1 MAEEISSG
9 SFDYA
14 PISQSSHETAAALRS
29 GRQVYMTFQQADMP
43 VVYGFFFVTQKVS
56 PARKRASGRAG
67 ESVVAPNGA

>member
-14 PISQSSHETAAALRS
+14 PISQSSHKIAAALRS
-29 GRQVYMTFQQADMP
+29 GRQVYMTNQQADMR
-43 VVYGFFFVTQKVS
+43 VVYGCFFVTQKIP

-67 ESVVAPNGA
+67 LTVVAPNGA